1 MQQTGPKFAT
11 RSVDGPLSQEPC
23 SRESRDH
30 LDGRSALHNNQ
41 PWSLRRIEQE
51 LALAEFELSVLGNLL
66 CSAQATQFL
75 RIDARHAKL
84 DGPALRYE
92 RPSSVSSKTNTEG
105 ADHRWTVF
113 LLGLGSAVC
122 GGTVIGWGMTLSE
135 LNLVY
140 WGIPIFL
147 VGMGLI
153 SAVLFFSPVKRPA
166 ESMSG
171 PHESPQGR
179 PASPMAGHSSLK

>member
-1 MQQTGPKFAT
+1 MEG
-11 RSVDGPLSQEPC
+11 G
-23 SRESRDH
+23 
-30 LDGRSALHNNQ
+30 SALANTQ
-41 PWSLRRIEQE
+41 PVNLRRIDQE
-51 LALAEFELSVLGNLL
+51 LAIAEFELSVLGHLL
-66 CSAQATQFL
+66 CPAPATQFL

-122 GGTVIGWGMTLSE
+122 GGTVIGWGVTLSE

-147 VGMGLI
+147 VGVGFI
-153 SAVLFFSPVKRPA
+153 SAVLFFSPVKTPA

-179 PASPMAGHSSLK
+179 PATLLAGHSGWK